1 MPMKLSTTI
10 SKIQTIP
17 NQSNLDKINEFL
29 NYMKNNGS
37 SEHHQNNNLKVV
49 ISFAKFLGPDTS
61 FYDINRKEQSTL
73 CLSSFLRDTAEV
85 KNFIVLQFKP
95 RTKFSGQMLPL
106 GLTMIDSFRFIDT
119 R

>member
-17 NQSNLDKINEFL
+17 NQPNIEKINEFI

-61 FYDINRKEQSTL
+61 FYDIDRKEQIVQFLDTKIRIKLRTL
-73 CLSSFLRDTAEV
+73 QE
-85 KNFIVLQFKP
+85 
-95 RTKFSGQMLPL
+95 
-106 GLTMIDSFRFIDT
+106 
-119 R
+119 